1 MRWFIAF
8 VGLAR
13 RELLAL
19 FSQPRLL
26 AVLVLGPFAI
36 LLLFGAGYKNET
48 ISLRT
53 AFVVPAGQG
62 LQQEIEDNQGSFKD
76 YVVPTLFTSDLIE
89 ARQELIDGNVDLV
102 VVFPPNP
109 AETFREGKRVEVA
122 VLHDKLDPIQQ
133 AAVDIAAQVAVQ
145 EINAGVLTR
154 VVQLG
159 QDELSENSTQ
169 IEDIVALSDTLNATV
184 GVASDEEV
192 SATAAELN
200 DRLAMTTLATETSL
214 RLLDSVEADASS
226 EEERMQLRQVQN
238 DVSEVSVLVRE
249 FENDPNSDEAATKA
263 LAINESIQALVGP
276 LSEIQT
282 LPADVIVRP
291 FSHDAE
297 SIVGR
302 SISPVDF
309 FVPSALA
316 LLIQHAGL
324 TFAALTLVRDRDLGV
339 TEHYQVSSTP
349 SSAILL
355 GKAFAFV
362 LVGGV
367 LSAILVAVVDVGL
380 GVSSAG
386 SLLALALIFGLLLAA
401 SVAVGFCLSAVAR
414 TDSQAVQYAMLV
426 LLASLFF
433 GGFFLNLDALR
444 YPFKAL
450 AWALPVTYSIR
461 GLQDVMLR
469 GVDPAVL
476 DLTGLAA
483 ITGIAGLVSWVLL
496 RRETRPS

>member
-53 AFVVPAGQG
+53 AFVVPEGQG
-62 LQQEIEDNQGSFKD
+62 LREEIDANQDAFED
-76 YVVPTLFTSDLIE
+76 YVVPTLFTTDLIE
-89 ARQELIDGNVDLV
+89 ARQHLIDGKVDLV

-109 AETFREGKRVEVA
+109 AETFRAGERVEVA
-122 VLHDKLDPIQQ
+122 VLHNKLDPIQQ

-145 EINAGVLTR
+145 EINAGVLTQI
-154 VVQLG
+154 VQLG
-159 QDELSENSTQ
+159 QDGLSENSTQ
-169 IEDIVALSDTLNATV
+169 VEDIIALSNKLNDTV

-192 SATAAELN
+192 AATATELD
-200 DRLAMTTLATETSL
+200 DRLAMTTLATATSL
-214 RLLDSVEADASS
+214 RLLDSVQADAST
-226 EEERMQLRQVQN
+226 EEERAQLRDVQ
-238 DVSEVSVLVRE
+238 DSVSEVSVLLRE
-249 FENDPNSDEAATKA
+249 FENDPNSDEAAAKA
-263 LAINESIQALVGP
+263 LSINESIQELVGP
-276 LSEIQT
+276 LGEIQA
-282 LPADVIVRP
+282 LPAEVIVRP

-297 SIVGR
+297 SILGR
-302 SISPVDF
+302 WISPVDF

-339 TEHYQVSSTP
+339 TEHYQVGSTP

-355 GKAFAFV
+355 GKALAFV
-362 LVGGV
+362 LVGGA
-367 LSAILVAVVDVGL
+367 LSAILIAVVDIGL
-380 GVSSAG
+380 GVTSAG
-386 SLLALALIFGLLLAA
+386 SIAFLALILGLLLTS
-401 SVAVGFCLSAVAR
+401 SVAVGFCLSALAR

-433 GGFFLNLDALR
+433 GGFFLDLDALR
-444 YPFKAL
+444 YPFKYL
-450 AWALPVTYSIR
+450 SWALPVTYSIR

-469 GVDPAVL
+469 GLSPSMS
-476 DLTGLAA
+476 DLGGLAA
-483 ITGIAGLVSWVLL
+483 ITVVAGVASWLLL
-496 RRETRPS
+496 RRETKAS

>member
-1 MRWFIAF
+1 MRWIIVFI
-8 VGLAR
+8 GLAR

-53 AFVVPAGQG
+53 AFVVPEGQG
-62 LQQEIEDNQGSFKD
+62 LREEIEDNQGAFED

-89 ARQELIDGNVDLV
+89 ARQQLIDGNVDLV
-102 VVFPPNP
+102 VVFPPEP
-109 AETFREGKRVEVA
+109 VETFRAGERVEVA
-122 VLHDKLDPIQQ
+122 VLHNKLDPIQQ

-145 EINAGVLTR
+145 EINAGVLTQI
-154 VVQLG
+154 VQLG
-159 QDELSENSTQ
+159 QEELSENSTQ
-169 IEDIVALSDTLNATV
+169 IEDIMTLSNKLNDTV

-192 SATAAELN
+192 AATAAELEN
-200 DRLAMTTLATETSL
+200 RLAMTTLATETSM
-214 RLLDSVEADASS
+214 RLLDSVQDDASS
-226 EEERMQLRQVQN
+226 DEERAQLREVQDN
-238 DVSEVSVLVRE
+238 VSEISTLLRE
-249 FENDPNSDEAATKA
+249 FENDPNSDQAATKA
-263 LAINESIQALVGP
+263 LSINQSIQELAGP
-276 LSEIQT
+276 LGDIQT

-297 SIVGR
+297 SILGR
-302 SISPVDF
+302 WVSPVDF

-339 TEHYQVSSTP
+339 TEHYQVGSTP

-355 GKAFAFV
+355 GKAVAFV
-362 LVGGV
+362 LVGGA
-367 LSAILVAVVDVGL
+367 LAAILVAVVDVGL
-380 GVSSAG
+380 GVTSAG
-386 SLLALALIFGLLLAA
+386 SMAALALIFGLLLTS
-401 SVAVGFCLSAVAR
+401 SVAVGFCLSALAK

-433 GGFFLNLDALR
+433 GGFFLDLDALR

-469 GVDPAVL
+469 GVDPSIL
-476 DLTGLAA
+476 DLGGLAA
-483 ITGIAGLVSWVLL
+483 ITGFSGIVAWLLL
-496 RRETRPS
+496 RRETRAA